1 MKARDLR
8 PRDRWLSLGLAGLAG
23 LTMWAAFP
31 PVGSG
36 LAAVVSV
43 TLFTLAAYR
52 TRAGW
57 GALLGLVAGLP
68 GYVLML
74 EWLRVVGTD
83 AWLLLAVFC
92 TAWLVGLG
100 WATSLVT
107 RLPGWPL
114 LVASCWVLQEALRN
128 RYPFGGF
135 GWFRLAFAQ
144 ADTPF
149 GLTIPWVSMAGV
161 SFLVG
166 LAGALLAGVVVATVA
181 RRWTT
186 AAVSAAAAVVLGC
199 VGLVL
204 PVTIDSAAKTARIA
218 VVQGGTPAFGLD
230 AMAIRRAVLDNHAEQ
245 TQRFARGMA
254 ASAGN
259 QPAFVVWPE
268 NSTDIDPLADA
279 TAAKEISDAAAVIGV
294 PILVGAVVDVPGQPT
309 NMWNM
314 AIVWD
319 PVTGPGERYAKR
331 HLVPFGEFVPLRS
344 LIGSLAGRLDQVSR
358 DFIPGQAPGLLV
370 ISGIR
375 VGDLICY
382 EVIADWVV
390 QDVINAGAQVITVQ
404 TNNATYGGTVQP
416 DQQLQ
421 IERLRAR
428 EFDRMTLVAS
438 TTGISAV
445 IDEQGSVISSLGQG
459 AAGVLDEQVE
469 LRTHRTPAA
478 KYGGVIEWGV
488 SGIAVV
494 GILAALVPW
503 SRLRPKSGVPPSRR
517 RVGA

>member
-1 MKARDLR
+1 MTPRTLNR
-8 PRDRWLSLGLAGLAG
+8 RDRWLTLAAALLAGLA
-23 LTMWAAFP
+23 LWAAFP
-31 PVGSG
+31 PVGFG
-36 LAAVVSV
+36 FAAPISV
-43 TLFTLAAYR
+43 ALLTLAAYR

-83 AWLLLAVFC
+83 AWLLLAAFC
-92 TAWLVGLG
+92 TLWLIGLG
-100 WATSLVT
+100 WATALVT
-107 RLPGWPL
+107 RLPGWPI
-114 LVASCWVLQEALRN
+114 LVACVWVLQEALRN

-149 GLTIPWVSMAGV
+149 GLTVPIVSMAGV
-161 SFLVG
+161 SFLVA
-166 LAGALLAGVVVATVA
+166 LTGALLAGLVIAAISHRWRTTIANGVAVM
-181 RRWTT
+181 
-186 AAVSAAAAVVLGC
+186 VLGSI
-199 VGLVL
+199 GILVPAL
-204 PVTIDSAAKTARIA
+204 PEPGDPVRTARIA

-245 TQRFARGMA
+245 THSFARGL
-254 ASAGN
+254 ASGAGLR
-259 QPAFVVWPE
+259 PDFVLWPE
-268 NSTDIDPLADA
+268 NSTDIDPLIDP
-279 TAAKEISDAAAVIGV
+279 TAAAEIADAAADIGV
-294 PILVGAVVDVPGQPT
+294 PILVGAVVEVPGQPT

-319 PVTGPGERYAKR
+319 PRTGPGDRYAKR

-344 LIGSLAGRLDQVSR
+344 LIGSLAGRLDQVAR
-358 DFIPGQAPGLLV
+358 DFIPGLVPGLLV
-370 ISGIR
+370 IDGIR

-416 DQQLQ
+416 AQQLQ

-428 EFDRMTLVAS
+428 EFDRVTVVAA
-438 TTGISAV
+438 TTGVSAV
-445 IDEQGSVISSLGQG
+445 IDEHGSVISSLAEGT
-459 AAGVLDEQVE
+459 AGVLDESVG
-469 LRTHRTPAA
+469 LRNHLTPAA
-478 KYGGVIEWGV
+478 KMGGVVEWGLSTLAV
-488 SGIAVV
+488 LGI
-494 GILAALVPW
+494 IAALIPW
-503 SRLRPKSGVPPSRR
+503 SRRRRGTSASRH